1 VFTRKMNRRIVS
13 LILVVAV
20 TLLTNIP
27 GFAQGPGPNF
37 TATGLTPD
45 STFQAAF
52 SKAAPGPSLQSL
64 QAGGDKL
71 VSVIVK
77 LDAESLAAYRGG
89 IPGLAATSPEVT
101 GAPKLDVNSSSSL
114 AYLGHLAQV
123 ESTFEAAAAKA
134 LTKAQVTN
142 RFDVVL
148 GGVSM
153 LVPAD
158 QVSVLAKLPGVRAVY
173 PDELLQLDTDNS
185 PQFLGAPS
193 AWNQMG
199 GQENA
204 GEGVVVGV
212 LDTGIWPEHPSFS
225 DPDPSGKP
233 YVPLASWHGTACQ
246 FGSATPGDAPFTCN
260 NKLVGAARFM
270 ATYSALQTLL
280 PDEYLSARDDDGH
293 GTHTSSTSAGNAK
306 VAASIFGISRGTIS
320 GIAPRARVA
329 MYKVCGDQGCYGS
342 DSAAAAQQAIRDGVN
357 VINFSISGGANPYSD
372 AVELAFLDAFNA
384 GVFVAASAGNAGP
397 GADTTDHRGPW
408 VTTVAASTQNR
419 AFATTATV
427 IGGGASLSLTGASLT
442 KGVSTPSVVV
452 IAGDAPYNDP
462 FCLNNNYAPGTFTGK
477 VVVCKRA
484 GDTIGRAAKGYRVS
498 KGNAA
503 GMILYN
509 DAANV
514 TDEET
519 DNHWL
524 PAVHIQ
530 FSEGQ
535 ALIAFVH
542 ANPGATATW
551 PDGAKVTAQGDVMA
565 SFSSRGGPGQSLGVS
580 KPDVT
585 APGVQILAG
594 ASPLHVA
601 PMPGVAL
608 GPQGELFQA
617 IAGTSMS
624 SPHVAGAGALLKS
637 LYPNWT
643 PAQIKSSLML
653 TAKTKVVKEDGV
665 TPADA
670 FDDGSGR
677 IDLSKAWAAGLT
689 MNATGADYLA
699 HQNDL
704 WNANYPSLYVPA
716 MPGIITVQRTVHNE
730 KPYQIW
736 WRLWVTAPKDVKV
749 TVPDKIFLPADGDA
763 TFDITVDGRDV
774 PLGETRFATLN
785 LADFSKNPIPLH
797 FPITFVRKQAAVT
810 LTKSCDPAS
819 FAKGSATTCTLTAVN
834 NTFDVANV
842 NLTDAL
848 PKQLQL
854 VAGSVT
860 GGAVAD
866 GNGIKFTGTLAGLQ
880 PPDVAIGTGTS
891 PAGYLPLSLFGIA
904 PIAGMGDETI
914 VNFTV
919 PAFTYAGESYTRLG
933 VVSDGYV
940 VVSGGTGPDVQF
952 INQHLPDPT
961 RPNNV
966 LAPFWTD
973 LNPAFGGAIRIGVLT
988 DGADRWIVVDF
999 AAVREYSANRTNS
1012 FEVWIGLN
1020 TDANPAEDITFTYGT
1035 LQGNGDGGFMTV
1047 GAENKFGN
1055 RGANYYYNGTGTLPT
1070 STTEL
1075 RVTGTPGA
1083 PGEVK
1088 TITFQAKGVRTGDWT
1103 NYALLTSN
1111 LFQGTNIA
1119 RFAGTVTP

>member
-1 VFTRKMNRRIVS
+1 MFTLKMNRRIVS

-20 TLLTNIP
+20 TLLTNVP
-27 GFAQGPGPNF
+27 SFAQGPGPQF
-37 TATGLTPD
+37 EATPLTPD
-45 STFQAAF
+45 STFEAAF

-77 LDAESLAAYRGG
+77 LDAESLATYRGG
-89 IPGLAATSPEVT
+89 IPGLAATGPQVT
-101 GAPKLDVNSSSSL
+101 GAPKLDLNSPSSL
-114 AYLGHLAQV
+114 AYLDHLAQV
-123 ESTFEAAAAKA
+123 ESTFEATAAKA
-134 LTKAQVTN
+134 VTKAQVTN
-142 RFDVVL
+142 HFDVIL

-158 QVSVLAKLPGVRAVY
+158 QVSALAKLPGVKAVY
-173 PDELLQLDTDNS
+173 PDELLQLDTDSS
-185 PQFLGAPS
+185 PQFIGAPS
-193 AWNQMG
+193 TWNQMG

-212 LDTGIWPEHPSFS
+212 IDTGIWPEHPSFS

-233 YVPLASWHGTACQ
+233 YAPLASWHGTRCE
-246 FGSATPGDAPFTCN
+246 FGSAIPGDVPFTCN

-280 PDEYLSARDDDGH
+280 PDEYRSARDDDGH

-306 VAASIFGISRGTIS
+306 VAASIFGIPRGTIS

-329 MYKVCGDQGCYGS
+329 MYKVCGFNGCYGS
-342 DSAAAAQQAIRDGVN
+342 DSAAAVQQAIRDGVN
-357 VINFSISGGANPYSD
+357 VINFSISGGANSYADVVS
-372 AVELAFLDAFNA
+372 LAFLDAFNA
-384 GVFVAASAGNAGP
+384 GVFVAASAGNSGP
-397 GADTTDHRGPW
+397 GADTTDHREPW
-408 VTTVAASTQNR
+408 VTTVAASTQVR
-419 AFATTATV
+419 AFQNTLTV
-427 IGGGASLSLTGASLT
+427 TGDGGASLTLKGTSITAGVGPAPVFVPTG
-442 KGVSTPSVVV
+442 STAAVQCDTPLAAGSV
-452 IAGDAPYNDP
+452 AGQI
-462 FCLNNNYAPGTFTGK
+462 
-477 VVVCKRA
+477 VVCKR
-484 GDTIGRAAKGYRVS
+484 GNTGRAQKGYNVLQ
-498 KGNAA
+498 GGAA

-509 DAANV
+509 QSTAV
-514 TDEET
+514 TDVET
-519 DNHWL
+519 DNHFL
-524 PAVHIQ
+524 PVSHIQ
-530 FSEGQ
+530 FVDGQ
-535 ALIAFVH
+535 ALLSFIA
-542 ANPGATATW
+542 ANTNVQATLTQ
-551 PDGAKVTAQGDVMA
+551 GVKVSAQGDVMA

-594 ASPLHVA
+594 ASPQHLA
-601 PMPGVAL
+601 AAEDPAL

-637 LYPNWT
+637 LNPSWT
-643 PAQIKSSLML
+643 PAQIKSALML

-665 TPADA
+665 TPANA

-704 WNANYPSLYVPA
+704 WNANYPSLYVPV

-749 TVPDKIFLPADGDA
+749 TVPAKIFLPADGDA
-763 TFDITVDGRDV
+763 TFDITVDARNV

-785 LADFSKNPIPLH
+785 MADFSKTPLPLH
-797 FPITFVRKQAAVT
+797 FPITFVRKQAAVS

-819 FAKGSATTCTLTAVN
+819 FALGSLTTCTLTAVN
-834 NTFDVANV
+834 GAFSTANV

-854 VAGSVT
+854 VPGSVV
-860 GGAVAD
+860 GGVAD
-866 GNGIKFTGTLAGLQ
+866 GNGVKFTGTLAAAQ
-880 PPDVAIGTGTS
+880 PPNVSVAAGTA
-891 PAGYLPLSLFGIA
+891 PFGYFPLSGA
-904 PIAGMGDETI
+904 PISGMGDETI
-914 VNFTV
+914 ANFSGL
-919 PAFTYAGESYTRLG
+919 PPFTYGGQTYTRVG
-933 VVSDGYV
+933 MVSDGYLV
-940 VVSGGTGPDVQF
+940 VGGGTGADIQF
-952 INQHLPDPT
+952 NNQNLPNPT

-973 LNPAFGGAIRIGVLT
+973 LNPAFGGAMRVAAMIS
-988 DGADRWIVVDF
+988 GANGWIVFDWQGVVNYSNKQPNTFQVWLPYATNTGTVNGVPANQLFF
-999 AAVREYSANRTNS
+999 AFGA
-1012 FEVWIGLN
+1012 
-1020 TDANPAEDITFTYGT
+1020 ITTGEFGALTI
-1035 LQGNGDGGFMTV
+1035 
-1047 GAENKFGN
+1047 GAENVFGN
-1055 RGANYYYNGTGTLPT
+1055 RGQNFYYNGTGTLPVPNAGVYVN
-1070 STTEL
+1070 SSP
-1075 RVTGTPGA
+1075 GT
-1083 PGEVK
+1083 VDTK
-1088 TITFQAKGVRTGDWT
+1088 VITFQAKGVRIGAWT
-1103 NYALLTSN
+1103 NYAMLTSD
-1111 LFQGTNIA
+1111 LFQGTSIA